1 MKLPFPIRPALSL
14 LAIGSSWLAASSL
27 AASETAIATATA
39 TATATART
47 TAPATSAASSIL
59 PGSNEPNGPGALL
72 SQNLVRVTSTT
83 QPYDFT
89 RPWSK
94 RAPLSRRALGAV
106 LKGNRVLVTA
116 ECVAN
121 ATYIELETPDGERKQ
136 PARVVCVDYEADL
149 ALLQPESDDF
159 LKDQPGL
166 AFATP
171 HVGDSLAVLQ
181 LEANG
186 NLLSSKG
193 QMTTAEVVR
202 YPIDDTSLLVG
213 RLNVSLQVRETVL
226 SLPLL
231 KDGSLAGLMLRY
243 DSQSGLLDF
252 IPATVVEHF
261 INDSIKMP
269 YEGFPRM
276 GCSFAV
282 TRDPQL
288 RRFLDLNGSKGG
300 VLITQILKDGPAEK
314 AGVQKGDVLLEIA
327 GNPIDSDGNYRDT
340 DYGRI
345 SLGHLVSTKHFEGQL
360 VKIRVSRAGKFLNLE
375 VPVAHRHSEKYLSEP
390 YIIDRAPRY
399 YVLGG
404 LVLEEL
410 SRQYLKEFG
419 GDWIHKAPLELVN
432 IDRTQ
437 GEGPE
442 EKRKRV
448 VVLTRVLPSD
458 LTVGYE
464 DLRHIL
470 VTAINGKPLNSL
482 DDIQGALENP
492 VDGLHKIE
500 LLGDPSIL
508 FLDAKGVQAIGPD
521 LQRSYGL
528 PALSRLE

>member
-1 MKLPFPIRPALSL
+1 MKLPFPIFAALSL
-14 LAIGSSWLAASSL
+14 LATGSFWLETTSPAAPQ
-27 AASETAIATATA
+27 TTATATA
-39 TATATART
+39 TATAT
-47 TAPATSAASSIL
+47 SSASSTL
-59 PGSNEPNGPGALL
+59 KDAQEPNTPGTFL
-72 SQNLVRVTSTT
+72 SQNLVRVTTTT

-106 LKGNRVLVTA
+106 LKGNRVLITA

-121 ATYIELETPDGERKQ
+121 ATYIELETPDGERKRA
-136 PARVVCVDYEADL
+136 ARVVCVDYEANL

-166 AFATP
+166 TFATP

-231 KDGSLAGLMLRY
+231 KDGNLAGLMLRY

-261 INDSIKMP
+261 INDSNKMP

-276 GCSFAV
+276 GCSFAM

-288 RRFLDLNGSKGG
+288 RRFLDLHNSKGG

-327 GNPIDSDGNYRDT
+327 GNPIDSDGNYRDQ

-360 VKIRVSRAGKFLNLE
+360 VKIRVSRAGKSLELE
-375 VPVAHRHSEKYLSEP
+375 VPVAHRRSEQYLSQP

-404 LVLEEL
+404 LILGEL

-437 GEGPE
+437 GEGTE

-470 VTAINGKPLNSL
+470 VTAINSQPINSL
-482 DDIQGALENP
+482 DDIQGALEKP
-492 VDGLHKIE
+492 VDGLHKVE
-500 LLGDPSIL
+500 LLGDPSVL
-508 FLDAKGVQAIGPD
+508 FLDAKGVQAIGPE

>member
-1 MKLPFPIRPALSL
+1 MKLLLSTRTALLL
-14 LAIGSSWLAASSL
+14 LATGVLGLAPLHSFSKAATAVKQQPPSATAGSLP
-27 AASETAIATATA
+27 ASEVL
-39 TATATART
+39 
-47 TAPATSAASSIL
+47 ASE
-59 PGSNEPNGPGALL
+59 NLL
-72 SQNLVRVTSTT
+72 RVTSTT
-83 QPYDFT
+83 QAYDFT

-94 RAPLSRRALGAV
+94 RAPMSRRALGAV
-106 LKGNRVLVTA
+106 LKGKLVLVTA

-136 PARVVCVDYEADL
+136 AASVVCVDYEANL
-149 ALLQPESDDF
+149 ALLQPESNDF
-159 LKDQPGL
+159 LDGQNGL
-166 AFATP
+166 DFVTP
-171 HVGDSLAVLQ
+171 KVGDSLAVLQ

-202 YPIDDTSLLVG
+202 YPIDDTSLLAG

-231 KDGSLAGLMLRY
+231 KDGGLAGLMLRY
-243 DSQSGLLDF
+243 DPQSSLLDF
-252 IPATVVEHF
+252 IPAAVIEHF
-261 INDSIKMP
+261 IKDSLKTP

-276 GCSFAV
+276 GCSFAM

-288 RRFLDLNGSKGG
+288 RRFLELNGNKGG
-300 VLITQILKDGPAEK
+300 VLITQTLPNGPAAK

-327 GNPIDSDGNYRDT
+327 GNPIDSDGNYRDA

-345 SLGHLVSTKHFEGQL
+345 SLGHLVSTKHYEGEML
-360 VKIRVSRAGKFLNLE
+360 KIRVFRSGKSIELE
-375 VPVAHRHSEKYLSEP
+375 VPVAHRQPEQYLSEP
-390 YIIDRAPRY
+390 YIIDRAPRF

-419 GDWIHKAPLELVN
+419 SDWIRKAPLELVN

-442 EKRKRV
+442 DKRKRV

-464 DLRHIL
+464 DLRHL
-470 VTAINGKPLNSL
+470 VVTAINGQPLASL
-482 DDIQGALENP
+482 DDVPGALEKA
-492 VDGLHKIE
+492 VDGLHRIE
-500 LLGDPSIL
+500 LLGDPSVI

-521 LQRSYGL
+521 LQRQYGL
-528 PALSRLE
+528 PSLSRLP